1 MIDIVI
7 PMISDPS
14 EVCHVRSVM
23 ESETARLKEEG
34 IPHGAPKLGAMIEVP
49 AAVFIAEEIA
59 AESDFLSL
67 GTNDLIQYL
76 LAVDRDNENVS
87 GWFRTLHPSVLRAI
101 KHVIDSAKGTR
112 KPLIICG
119 EMAGSPYYVPV
130 LIGLGATDLSMTVNS
145 LGRVRRVIEGI
156 DSTEARTFADE
167 LLSSGTADSVESLV
181 KDRNSAK
188 WTHLFDEGPAVQK

>member
-1 MIDIVI
+1 
-7 PMISDPS
+7 
-14 EVCHVRSVM
+14 
-23 ESETARLKEEG
+23 
-34 IPHGAPKLGAMIEVP
+34 MIEVP

-119 EMAGSPYYVPV
+119 EMAGSPYYLPV

-156 DSTEARTFADE
+156 DYAEVRTFADE
-167 LLSSGTADSVESLV
+167 LLSSGTADNIEALV
-181 KDRNSAK
+181 KDRNTTK
-188 WTHLFDEGPAVQK
+188 WTHLFDEGPTVQK